1 MSMWTDLLLAHGFVA
16 TPRALAALTR
26 PTPRPAAATTAA
38 PTADNPAPAVV
49 HPLIATGQLR

>member
-26 PTPRPAAATTAA
+26 PTPRPAAA

-49 HPLIATGQLR
+49 HPLVATGQLG